1 MPRFLPLLQ
10 PLAAGLL
17 ALSLP
22 LTLAGCAASASPQ
35 SSAGDANPDFSA
47 AVVLSAYELPDGSCE
62 IRYPSGEVAAVLD
75 ADDAF
80 RGFPGRSPASSEVA
94 EDASGVPA
102 YFGQAPD
109 GTLYAVTC
117 SGPSAGSSRC
127 NVLLSTDAGESWTV
141 TGEEPFSLS
150 MVTGAGFQSAQVG
163 FLCSRYFQDSGPEI
177 YLTRDGGESWA
188 RLDLDRPARAE
199 AQCRQLWRRFLQSVA
214 GDGAANPALRQTDLP
229 RRFRGEMA
237 DFHAPCPPGRGISP
251 DFLSEASKNAD
262 SPP

>member
-1 MPRFLPLLQ
+1 MSLPLPQ

-22 LTLAGCAASASPQ
+22 LTLAGCAAPASPQ
-35 SSAGDANPDFSA
+35 SSAGEGYPDLSA
-47 AVVLSAYELPDGSCE
+47 AVVLSAYELPDGSCAL
-62 IRYPSGEVAAVLD
+62 RYPSGEAAAVLD

-80 RGFPGRSPASSEVA
+80 RGFPGRSSSEG
-94 EDASGVPA
+94 EGDGSGVPA

-127 NVLLSTDAGESWTV
+127 NILLTTDAGESWTV
-141 TGEEPFSLS
+141 TGEEPFPLS

-177 YLTRDGGESWA
+177 YLTRDGGESWV
-188 RLDLDRPARAE
+188 RLDLDRPEQYSDCSMTPGTPIITSKSVSFPIQAVRAE
-199 AQCRQLWRRFLQSVA
+199 GELSLTCSSR
-214 GDGAANPALRQTDLP
+214 DL
-229 RRFRGEMA
+229 E
-237 DFHAPCPPGRGISP
+237 HWTWT
-251 DFLSEASKNAD
+251 EN
-262 SPP
+262 

>member
-1 MPRFLPLLQ
+1 MSLPLPQ

-22 LTLAGCAASASPQ
+22 LTLAGCAAPASPQ
-35 SSAGDANPDFSA
+35 SSAGEADPDLSA

-62 IRYPSGEVAAVLD
+62 LRYPSGEAAAVLD

-80 RGFPGRSPASSEVA
+80 RGFPGRSSSEG
-94 EDASGVPA
+94 EGDGSGVPA

-109 GTLYAVTC
+109 GTLYA
-117 SGPSAGSSRC
+117 
-127 NVLLSTDAGESWTV
+127 V

-177 YLTRDGGESWA
+177 YLTRDGGESWV
-188 RLDLDRPARAE
+188 RLDLDRPEQYSDCSMTPGTPIITSKSVSFPIQAVRA
-199 AQCRQLWRRFLQSVA
+199 A
-214 GDGAANPALRQTDLP
+214 GELSLTCSSRDL
-229 RRFRGEMA
+229 E
-237 DFHAPCPPGRGISP
+237 HWTWT
-251 DFLSEASKNAD
+251 EN
-262 SPP
+262 

>member
-1 MPRFLPLLQ
+1 MPCFLPLPQ

-22 LTLAGCAASASPQ
+22 LALAGCAASASPQ

-80 RGFPGRSPASSEVA
+80 RDFPGRSPASEA
-94 EDASGVPA
+94 DGASGVPA

-177 YLTRDGGESWA
+177 YLTRDGGENWA
-188 RLDLDRPARAE
+188 RLDLDRPEEYSDCSMTPGTPTMTSKSVSFPIQAVRAE
-199 AQCRQLWRRFLQSVA
+199 GELSLTCSS
-214 GDGAANPALRQTDLP
+214 GDLEHWVWTEN
-229 RRFRGEMA
+229 
-237 DFHAPCPPGRGISP
+237 
-251 DFLSEASKNAD
+251 
-262 SPP
+262 